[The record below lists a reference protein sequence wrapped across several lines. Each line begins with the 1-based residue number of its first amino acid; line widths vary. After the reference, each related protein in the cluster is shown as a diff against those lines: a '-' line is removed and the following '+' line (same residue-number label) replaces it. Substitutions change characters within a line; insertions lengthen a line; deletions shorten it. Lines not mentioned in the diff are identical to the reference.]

1 VRVCVCLCVWMRPY
15 VCVCVCWCWWVLE
28 LHSATSDPSQSR
40 HVCPLLRLTA
50 ADGARFNLLH
60 HLLKPILPCSAP
72 AVLAPAL
79 TNLFENFEE
88 VLTYENDN
96 EYGNTFSSE
105 IWNMKAGGDE
115 KLPICYLVLCAPHDM
130 RERMVM
136 LALQK
141 GALFPVNSGEIK
153 RYELE
158 QVRLMGM
165 ITDAMKTSADKS
177 WAIVKYAIIHA
188 DYELIRRVVTAR
200 LPIYMINPSSTASF
214 FPYVAPLHLVVDLRY
229 YVMSRTYAYM
239 HAVIVVNRLCLV
251 LQGSRR
257 PARRSSERVNRLVGP
272 QSPHAGPLQQRLHG
286 AGEGSEGGPRVL
298 DPPGCTAGG

>member
-1 VRVCVCLCVWMRPY
+1 
-15 VCVCVCWCWWVLE
+15 
-28 LHSATSDPSQSR
+28 
-40 HVCPLLRLTA
+40 LTA

-141 GALFPVNSGEIK
+141 GALFPVNAGEIK

-229 YVMSRTYAYM
+229 YVMSRTYSYM
-239 HAVIVVNRLCLV
+239 LMRCCRDPVDLQDDQVSVLTGSSDHNRRMRDPYNNDFTVLEKEAKEDPECLIHLAAQQEV
-251 LQGSRR
+251 KEEASK
-257 PARRSSERVNRLVGP
+257 AIFDMLVG
-272 QSPHAGPLQQRLHG
+272 
-286 AGEGSEGGPRVL
+286 V
-298 DPPGCTAGG
+298 